1 MTEALLRPAS
11 GPVAPAR
18 LARGTRAT
26 LRPLA
31 LAAALAFA
39 VAASAQAAPSVV
51 ASIVPIHGLVAS
63 VMEGVGEP
71 HLLVPPGA
79 SPHDY
84 ALKPSDASALAA
96 ADLVVWVGPGLESFL
111 VHTLE
116 TLPAGTRR
124 LALMEAQG
132 VTLLANREGDEHDDD
147 NAEEGEAEGER
158 HDHGAFDPHI
168 WLDPLNAQA
177 MVDAIGTA
185 LAELDPANAGAYRA
199 NADATRTR
207 LARLDT
213 AFSGQFAAAQ
223 SEPFVV
229 FHDAYRYLENRYRL
243 ASLGAI
249 AVEPGRAPSAQ
260 HIADLRRRIAGLGAA
275 CVFAEPQYDLG
286 LVETIAEGTGAR
298 IGLLDPEGGVE
309 PGPRAYDDLMTA
321 LVASLAGCLTE

>member
-1 MTEALLRPAS
+1 MTETRSRPAP
-11 GPVAPAR
+11 GLVPPAR
-18 LARGTRAT
+18 PARRTRVALRLLAFAAT
-26 LRPLA
+26 LA
-31 LAAALAFA
+31 LAVPAH
-39 VAASAQAAPSVV
+39 AAPSVV

-84 ALKPSDASALAA
+84 ALKPSDAAALAA

-124 LALMEAQG
+124 LALMEAKG
-132 VTLLANREGDEHDDD
+132 VTLLANREGDEHAEDDHAD
-147 NAEEGEAEGER
+147 EGEAEGEL

-177 MVDAIGTA
+177 IVHAIGTA
-185 LAELDPANAGAYRA
+185 LAELDPVNAEAYWANV
-199 NADATRTR
+199 DATRTR

-213 AFSGQFAAAQ
+213 TFSGQLAAAQ

-243 ASLGAI
+243 TSLGAI

-260 HIADLRRRIAGLGAA
+260 RIADLRRRIVGLGAA
-275 CVFAEPQYDLG
+275 CVFAEPQYDPG

-298 IGLLDPEGGVE
+298 VGVLDPEGGVE
-309 PGPRAYDDLMTA
+309 PGPRAYDNLMKA
-321 LVASLAGCLTE
+321 LVASLARCLTE